1 MKMSAR
7 NHLRYE
13 LMVVFPGKLNRRAK
27 AVPDN
32 QSPKHAFEFVFH
44 GLFQICGKKNLQSNP
59 ERSVSG
65 FLQYTTT
72 AGRLQ
77 ADFSKFAAFRAI
89 PALRPPI
96 VIPF

>member
-1 MKMSAR
+1 MSAR

-13 LMVVFPGKLNRRAK
+13 LMVVFPGKLNGRPE

-59 ERSVSG
+59 ERSVSVFYSIPQLPG
-65 FLQYTTT
+65 DCKQIFQ
-72 AGRLQ
+72 
-77 ADFSKFAAFRAI
+77 KFAAFRAI
-89 PALRPPI
+89 RVRSNLGCEYK
-96 VIPF
+96 